1 MVAPLYLGP
10 LMDLSVLSLNHPPF
24 SGLLHRKRSCVP
36 NPKTASAAT
45 DAAAPPAAFKAIR
58 SARAFEEIAAQ
69 IRNELIAGRL
79 KVGSRL
85 PSERALSEQFGVSR
99 NTLREALRSLEH
111 GGLISLYKGASG
123 GAFISERSGEAIVT
137 GLLDMYHLGAI
148 QPAQLTEAR
157 IWLESIVVREA
168 CKRATPDY
176 VQALEQNIREA
187 EAAAVAGDFPLRAQK
202 NIDFHRILARMTS
215 NPIMVIVMSGVL
227 DVLQH
232 FVSSIGD
239 YQNAFVLPS
248 RKRFVKHLVEGD
260 ADAAVAEMETS
271 LKRLQR
277 NYLSR
282 VESDAAP
289 AAVSAAPRKRAAT
302 AAKKAKAAKAG

>member
-1 MVAPLYLGP
+1 MPTSKPAPAA
-10 LMDLSVLSLNHPPF
+10 
-24 SGLLHRKRSCVP
+24 SGAL
-36 NPKTASAAT
+36 
-45 DAAAPPAAFKAIR
+45 APPAAFKAIH
-58 SARAFEEIAAQ
+58 SARAFEQIAAQ

-79 KVGSRL
+79 RVGSRL

-111 GGLISLYKGASG
+111 AGLISLHKGASG

-157 IWLESIVVREA
+157 IWLESIVVRQA
-168 CKRATPDY
+168 CRRATPADIE
-176 VQALEQNIREA
+176 ALELNLREVD
-187 EAAAVAGDFPLRAQK
+187 AATAAGDFPLRAQK
-202 NIDFHRILARMTS
+202 NIDFHRILARMTR
-215 NPIMVIVMSGVL
+215 NPIMMIVMSGVL
-227 DVLQH
+227 DVLQY
-232 FVSSIGD
+232 FIRSIGD
-239 YQNAFVLPS
+239 YQNTFVLPS
-248 RKRFVKHLVEGD
+248 RKRFVRHLAEGD

-282 VESDAAP
+282 LESDAAP
-289 AAVSAAPRKRAAT
+289 AAKPAAPRKRFTT
-302 AAKKAKAAKAG
+302 AAKKAKPVKPD